1 MIRRRITN
9 VIVAGAVL
17 VGCMALG
24 ISEVNAVS
32 VRAVTATASS
42 AGVVDV
48 SWTRPSDATS
58 NDDYAYQVSYRSGTS
73 GSYSVVAVAKGI
85 TTTSLSGLT
94 GGTTYTIVV
103 EAIPTKGPQFASV
116 GCSADAAT
124 SSDACTAFA
133 SAASTTVIA
142 QEAPDA
148 PTIASAEPS
157 SGQISLVFGAP
168 NLRGSSLTGYE
179 ATCGSAVATGSVSP
193 ITVTG
198 LTNGIAYTCTVKAN
212 SNQGFSAASSASE
225 ALVPSTTPD
234 TMEKPS
240 GTASDASATISW
252 TAVAATAGV
261 GVGTSIDD
269 GGSAITG
276 YEVAVY
282 DAANTLTTSVD
293 AAAGATSAVASGLTN
308 GTNYTAKVRAK
319 NTNGSGTYS
328 EASTA
333 FTPASAGAGS
343 VTVFTEPAGA
353 VNGVNLTTQPVAK
366 IGTTSGINVTASI
379 ASGAGTL
386 SGTLSA
392 TTSADGKATFT
403 NLRITGTAGA
413 FRLQFAAI
421 GYQSALSGSFT
432 LSAGAASRLAVSRQ
446 PVGGNSGSAFATQP
460 VVRVADSGGNFTNTI
475 NKQITAAVFSG
486 AGTLSGTVVATTNGS
501 GIATFTNLAI
511 TGSTGLYVLRFS
523 DTTGGSALTAVSSNS
538 FSITGASSGDGD
550 GGGGG
555 GGGSDDEEKET
566 TTTTIVKP
574 VAPPTTPTLPR
585 SSPKT
590 ALPASAGTPVKLRT
604 LPSQKLIESVG
615 MATKPGVVTLLLD
628 APTLPRKTRVAQF
641 RVVLRPIGKGRTI
654 TRTLSVSASGAPIQ
668 PSFSNISGKY
678 RIEVTVISMKKKVL
692 GKWKSPI
699 FTVNKKKK
707 LFTVNKKKK

>member
-1 MIRRRITN
+1 MRKQIVN

-17 VGCMALG
+17 VGGMALG

-73 GSYSVVAVAKGI
+73 GLYTVVAVAKGI

-116 GCSADAAT
+116 GCSAYAAT
-124 SSDACTAFA
+124 SSDACTAFT

-148 PTIASAEPS
+148 PTIASAEAS

-198 LTNGIAYTCTVKAN
+198 LTNGISYTCTVRAN

-252 TAVAATAGV
+252 TAVAATDSV

-282 DAANTLTTSVD
+282 DSANTLTTSVN

-333 FTPASAGAGS
+333 FTPVSAGAGS

-353 VNGVNLTTQPVAK
+353 VNGANFTTQPVAK
-366 IGTTSGINVTASI
+366 IGTTSGRIVTASI

-392 TTSADGKATFT
+392 TTGTDGKATFT

-432 LSAGAASRLAVSRQ
+432 LIAGAASRLAVSRQ
-446 PVGGNSGSAFATQP
+446 PVGGNSGSALSTQP
-460 VVRVADSGGNFTNTI
+460 IVRVADTGGNFTNTI
-475 NKQITAAVFSG
+475 NKQVTASLFSG
-486 AGTLSGTVVATTNGS
+486 AGTLSGTVVATTNAS
-501 GIATFTNLAI
+501 GIATFTNLVI
-511 TGSTGLYVLRFS
+511 TGSTGQYVLRFT
-523 DTTGGSALTAVSSNS
+523 DTTGGSALTAVSSS
-538 FSITGASSGDGD
+538 SVSITGASSGDGD
-550 GGGGG
+550 G

-574 VAPPTTPTLPR
+574 VAPPTTPTLPK

-590 ALPASAGTPVKLRT
+590 ALPASAGIPVKLGT

-615 MATKPGVVTLLLD
+615 MATNPGVVTLLLD
-628 APTLPRKTRVAQF
+628 APTLPPKTRVAQF
-641 RVVLRPIGKGRTI
+641 KVALRPIGKGRTI

-678 RIEVTVISMKKKVL
+678 RIEVTVISMKRKVL
-692 GKWKSPI
+692 GTWKSPI
-699 FTVNKKKK
+699 FMVTKKKK
-707 LFTVNKKKK
+707 

>member
-1 MIRRRITN
+1 MMN
-9 VIVAGAVL
+9 VMVAGAVL
-17 VGCMALG
+17 VGGMALG
-24 ISEVNAVS
+24 VREANAVS
-32 VRAVTATASS
+32 VRAITATASS
-42 AGVVDV
+42 VGVVDV

-58 NDDYAYQVSYRSGTS
+58 NDDYSYQVWYGSGTS
-73 GSYSVVAVAKGI
+73 GSYTPVAVAKGI

-103 EAIPTKGPQFASV
+103 EAIPTKGPQIASV

-124 SSDACTAFA
+124 SSDVCTAFA
-133 SAASTTVIA
+133 LAASTTVIA

-148 PTIASAEPS
+148 PTIASAEAS

-179 ATCGSAVATGSVSP
+179 ATCGSAVATGTVSP

-198 LTNGIAYTCTVKAN
+198 LTNGISYTCTVKAN

-240 GTASDASATISW
+240 GAASDASATISW
-252 TAVAATAGV
+252 TAVAATDSV

-282 DAANTLTTSVD
+282 DSANTLTTSVN

-333 FTPASAGAGS
+333 FTPVSAGAGS

-353 VNGVNLTTQPVAK
+353 VNGTNFTTQPVAK
-366 IGTTSGINVTASI
+366 IGTTSGRIVTASI

-392 TTSADGKATFT
+392 TTGTDGKATFT

-432 LSAGAASRLAVSRQ
+432 LIAGAASRLAVSRQ
-446 PVGGNSGSAFATQP
+446 PVGGNSGSALSTQP
-460 VVRVADSGGNFTNTI
+460 IVRVADTGGNFTSTI
-475 NKQITAAVFSG
+475 NKQVTASLFSG
-486 AGTLSGTVVATTNGS
+486 AGTLSGTVVATTNAS

-511 TGSTGLYVLRFS
+511 TGSTGQYVLRFT
-523 DTTGGSALTAVSSNS
+523 DTTGGSALTAVSSS
-538 FSITGASSGDGD
+538 SVSITGASSGDGD
-550 GGGGG
+550 G

-574 VAPPTTPTLPR
+574 VAPPTTPTLPK

-590 ALPASAGTPVKLRT
+590 ALPASAGTPVKLGT
-604 LPSQKLIESVG
+604 LPSRKLIESVG

-628 APTLPRKTRVAQF
+628 APTLPPKTRVAQY
-641 RVVLRPIGKGRTI
+641 RVVLRPIGKGRPI

-668 PSFSNISGKY
+668 PSFFNISGKY
-678 RIEVTVISMKKKVL
+678 RIEVTVISMKRKVL
-692 GKWKSPI
+692 GTWKSPI
-699 FTVNKKKK
+699 FMVTKKKK
-707 LFTVNKKKK
+707 

>member
-1 MIRRRITN
+1 
-9 VIVAGAVL
+9 
-17 VGCMALG
+17 MALG
-24 ISEVNAVS
+24 VRGVDAVS
-32 VRAVTATASS
+32 VRAITATASS
-42 AGVVDV
+42 VGVVDV
-48 SWTRPSDATS
+48 SWTRPTDATS
-58 NDDYAYQVSYRSGTS
+58 NDDYAYQVSYRAGTS
-73 GSYSVVAVAKGI
+73 GLYTVVAVAKGI

-116 GCSADAAT
+116 GCSAYAAT
-124 SSDACTAFA
+124 SSDACTAFT

-148 PTIASAEPS
+148 PTIASAEAS

-179 ATCGSAVATGSVSP
+179 ATCGSAVATGTVSP
-193 ITVTG
+193 MTVTG
-198 LTNGIAYTCTVKAN
+198 LTNGISYTCTVKAN

-252 TAVAATAGV
+252 TAVAATDSV

-282 DAANTLTTSVD
+282 DSANTLTTSVN
-293 AAAGATSAVASGLTN
+293 AAAGATSAVATGLTN

-319 NTNGSGTYS
+319 NTNGSGTFS

-333 FTPASAGAGS
+333 FTPVSAGAGS

-353 VNGVNLTTQPVAK
+353 VNGANFTTQPVAK
-366 IGTTSGINVTASI
+366 IGTTSGRIVTASI

-392 TTSADGKATFT
+392 TTNTDGKATFT
-403 NLRITGTAGA
+403 NLRITGTTGA

-432 LSAGAASRLAVSRQ
+432 LSAGAASQLAVSRQ
-446 PVGGNSGSAFATQP
+446 PVGGNSGSALSTQP
-460 VVRVADSGGNFTNTI
+460 IVRVADTGGNFTNTI
-475 NKQITAAVFSG
+475 NKQVTASLFSG
-486 AGTLSGTVVATTNGS
+486 AGTLSGTVVATTNAS
-501 GIATFTNLAI
+501 GIATFTNLVI
-511 TGSTGLYVLRFS
+511 TGSTGLYVLRFT
-523 DTTGGSALTAVSSNS
+523 DTTGGSALTAVSSNNL
-538 FSITGASSGDGD
+538 SITEVSSG

-555 GGGSDDEEKET
+555 GGGSDDDDEPSAPAAT
-566 TTTTIVKP
+566 TTSTTVAKAPTTSTVSALP
-574 VAPPTTPTLPR
+574 VAV
-585 SSPKT
+585 PKT
-590 ALPASAGTPVKLRT
+590 ALPSSAGTPVKLAT
-604 LPSQKLIESVG
+604 LPSAKLIESVG
-615 MATKPGVVTLLLD
+615 VSTKPGAVTLLLD
-628 APTLPRKTRVAQF
+628 APTLPPKTRVAQY
-641 RVVLRPIGKGRTI
+641 RVVLRPVGKGVTI
-654 TRTLSVSASGAPIQ
+654 TRTLTVSASGAPLQ
-668 PSFSNISGKY
+668 PSFSNISGNY
-678 RIEVTVISMKKKVL
+678 RVEITVISISKKVV
-692 GKWKSPI
+692 GSWKSPV
-699 FTVNKKKK
+699 FTVTKKKK
-707 LFTVNKKKK
+707 